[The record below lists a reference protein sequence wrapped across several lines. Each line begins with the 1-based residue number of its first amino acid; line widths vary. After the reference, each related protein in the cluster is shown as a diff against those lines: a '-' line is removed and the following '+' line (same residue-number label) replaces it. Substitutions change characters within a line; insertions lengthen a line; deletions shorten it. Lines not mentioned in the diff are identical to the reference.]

1 MFDFVMSLFMKA
13 EKHTVMLD
21 LKAAQH
27 SSSPLPFSQ
36 YHCDGCCEA
45 AGSVTHLPECFFF
58 VCFFSSSPEDLKK
71 QVYEHKPNKLIFCF
85 PWCADIRPLCV
96 NVSVYQCVLLCSIY
110 FVLYTVTRR
119 KIHN

>member
-27 SSSPLPFSQ
+27 SFSPLPFSQ

-58 VCFFSSSPEDLKK
+58 SCSPEDLKK
-71 QVYEHKPNKLIFCF
+71 QVYEHKPNRLSMVCRYSPFVCVCLCLSVCVSMLHIFC
-85 PWCADIRPLCV
+85 I
-96 NVSVYQCVLLCSIY
+96 IY
-110 FVLYTVTRR
+110 SHKKENSQLR
-119 KIHN
+119 N

>member
-27 SSSPLPFSQ
+27 SFSPLPFSQ

-58 VCFFSSSPEDLKK
+58 SCSPEDLKK
-71 QVYEHKPNKLIFCF
+71 QVYEHKPNRLIFCF

-96 NVSVYQCVLLCSIY
+96 YVCVYQCVFLCSIY
-110 FVLYTVTRR
+110 FVLYTATRR